1 MSNYLYEDGYTQN
14 RELSWLRFNSRVLD
28 EAKDSSVPLLERLKF
43 VAIHMSNLDEFFAV
57 RCGSL
62 FEMRKLKPKDIDA
75 KSGYSAK
82 EQLDLIY
89 REARKQYERRTHIYR
104 TIRSDMTAAGVKD
117 LKISECTK
125 EEQKYLKRYFQA
137 VIAPLINAEIVD
149 SRHPMPMLK
158 PGAVYAACM
167 LKHKNK
173 EAFAFARVPQNISD
187 VIGLPTAQDGIR
199 FVHTEDVVLEYLP
212 TLFKGDTVSERLK
225 FYITRSADVDADDE
239 MFDDTTDYREKMLKV
254 LKERR
259 HMEVLRL
266 DVSKKP
272 SARMYRFL
280 ADTMKLD
287 SSELF
292 ETALPMC
299 MKYAFSI
306 SGMLDNARKQE
317 LTYQPYTPKL
327 TPAFDYSKSLFDQV
341 LKQDVL
347 LSYPFDSMDPF
358 LLLIRQAA
366 SDPDV
371 TSIKITIYRMARKSH
386 LVDYLSQAAEN
397 GKDVDVLIELKA
409 RFDEQNNID
418 YSERLEDAGCTVMY
432 GFEDYKVHSKI
443 CLITRMH
450 GKKPQHVALIATGNF
465 NENTARQYTDL
476 AYITARAGI
485 VRDAAAFFSNMM
497 LGRLDGSYRSLLVA
511 PVSMKPRLLELIK
524 REQTKGVKGRI
535 VIKINSI
542 TDEDLIHALGE
553 ASKAGTKID
562 LIVRGICCILPEV
575 NGKTDHV
582 HVRSIVGRY
591 LEHSRIYLFGIGS
604 QERLFISSA
613 DFMTRNTER
622 RVEIA
627 VPILDLSIRNDIHAY
642 LDCYFKDNSKAR
654 RMKSDGRYVRIDD
667 GKAPFNA
674 QDELMRTAKSSTEQI
689 PLPQRRRSISAFK
702 TVYHEDP
709 SPKMAKQNQPEK
721 KPKQNQPAKSAKKA
735 VQKMPS
741 K

>member
-1 MSNYLYEDGYTQN
+1 MGKYLYEDGYTQN

-43 VAIHMSNLDEFFAV
+43 IAIHMSNLDEFFAV

-62 FEMRKLKPKDIDA
+62 FEMRKMNPKNIDA
-75 KSGYSAK
+75 KSGYTAK

-89 REARKQYERRTHIYR
+89 REARRQYERRTHIYC
-104 TIRSDMTAAGVKD
+104 TIRNDLAAAGVQD
-117 LKISECTK
+117 LRISDCTK

-137 VIAPLINAEIVD
+137 VIAPIINAGIVD

-158 PGAVYAACM
+158 PGSVYAACL
-167 LKHKNK
+167 LKHKNL
-173 EAFAFARVPQNISD
+173 EAFAFARIPQNISD
-187 VIGLPTAQDGIR
+187 VIGLPSTADGFR

-212 TLFKGDTVSERLK
+212 TLFKGDTVGERLK

-239 MFDDTTDYREKMLKV
+239 MFDDTKDYREKMLKV

-280 ADTMKLD
+280 ADTMNLD

-292 ETALPMC
+292 ETFLPMS

-306 SGMLDNARKQE
+306 SGMLNNAQKHE
-317 LTYQPYTPKL
+317 LTYPPYIPKL
-327 TPAFDYSKSLFDQV
+327 TPALNYSESLFDQIM
-341 LKQDVL
+341 KKDVL
-347 LSYPFDSMDPF
+347 LSYPYDSMDPF
-358 LLLIRQAA
+358 LFLIRQAA

-371 TSIKITIYRMARKSH
+371 TAIKITIYRMARKSH

-450 GKKPQHVALIATGNF
+450 GKKPQHAALIATGNF

-476 AYITARAGI
+476 AYMTARPSI
-485 VRDAAAFFSNMM
+485 VRDAAAFFRNMM
-497 LGRLDGSYRSLLVA
+497 FGHLDGTYRSLLVA
-511 PVSMKPRLLELIK
+511 PVSLKPRLLELMK
-524 REQTKGVKGRI
+524 REQAKGAKGRI

-542 TDEDLIHALGE
+542 TDEDLIRALQE
-553 ASKAGTKID
+553 ASRAGTRID

-575 NGKTDHV
+575 SDKTEHI

-591 LEHSRIYLFGIGS
+591 LEHSRIYLFGTGS
-604 QERLFISSA
+604 QERMYISSA

-627 VPILDLSIRNDIHAY
+627 VPILDPSIRDDINAY
-642 LDCYFKDNSKAR
+642 LDCYFKDNVKAR
-654 RMKSDGRYVRIDD
+654 IMKSNGHYARIDD
-667 GKAPFNA
+667 GRTPFSA
-674 QDELMRTAKSSTEQI
+674 QDALMRTARSSSEQI
-689 PLPQRRRSISAFK
+689 PHPQRRRSISAFK
-702 TVYHEDP
+702 TVYSKKTEPARQDET
-709 SPKMAKQNQPEK
+709 SKQSRQN
-721 KPKQNQPAKSAKKA
+721 KPGKSIKQAGKTTQ
-735 VQKMPS
+735 
-741 K
+741 